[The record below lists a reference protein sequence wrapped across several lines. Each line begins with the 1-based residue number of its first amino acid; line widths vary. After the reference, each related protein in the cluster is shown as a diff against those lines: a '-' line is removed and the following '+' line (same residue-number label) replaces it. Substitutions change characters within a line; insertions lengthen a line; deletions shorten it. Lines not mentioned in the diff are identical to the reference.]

1 MFWGLVMSFWIG
13 NIVLV
18 ILNVPM
24 IGLWVRVLT
33 IPYHVLYPAIVMFIC
48 IGTYAVNNN
57 VFDVYAVLVFGIAGY
72 ILRVLGFEPA
82 PLLLGYVLG
91 PMLEENFRRAML
103 LSRGSLQTFIER
115 PISMWVLL
123 LTVFLLAWG
132 MWSSLRQRPAARMAP
147 ASGST

>member
-1 MFWGLVMSFWIG
+1 
-13 NIVLV
+13 
-18 ILNVPM
+18 
-24 IGLWVRVLT
+24 
-33 IPYHVLYPAIVMFIC
+33 
-48 IGTYAVNNN
+48 N

-147 ASGST
+147 APGST